1 MWTPYL
7 GERLSLCVD
16 VGNAH
21 DCCAVSVMKE
31 GEVVG
36 HIPRHLL
43 WASWHFIAHV
53 GQVVCE
59 VIRKRERGSGLDLP
73 CTYTF
78 TGNY

>member
-7 GERLSLCVD
+7 GERLSLCAD

-36 HIPRHLL
+36 HIQRLL
-43 WASWHFIAHV
+43 CCFSD
-53 GQVVCE
+53 
-59 VIRKRERGSGLDLP
+59 ERRRGGGTHTKTPFAGIVALHSTCWSSCL
-73 CTYTF
+73 
-78 TGNY
+78 